1 MALLNGKSTLP
12 NGDNSSI
19 ESPNG
24 YTEHEM
30 PIPSDWQRYLIDID
44 HAAVSLFKSPRPDD
58 PVATVKST
66 HRFVLTEETLLVSI
80 PSTIYAAFAIV
91 MSEYSNSQDVL
102 FGVRAESRV
111 VPFRVLVDKND
122 QISSFLDQVASKW
135 KMAQNF
141 PPDMPV
147 PAVPNVLAFVDDK
160 MSASGNG
167 LVMEENEAISMVIS
181 LDSKEITIQV
191 LFNPA
196 CADLVAVQRFLK
208 QLETVFHQLCKPSAG
223 QLIKEVKSITADD
236 IRDMTTWNSASMTP
250 YTPECIHDVVK
261 QHVLASPNSCA
272 VHGWDGDLSY
282 VQLDEESSR
291 LANYLYRKGVRPHDL
306 VPLAFYKSIWFTIC
320 ALALSKLGAAIVPLD
335 PQWPKD
341 RQMYIINDIESSRII
356 TNIPNSASAYAG
368 LEIIDI
374 SQLSL
379 ANEPAT
385 ARYPVT
391 PEHAIYAYY
400 TSGTTGQPKGCVIE
414 HGAFVSSSSKR
425 IKFMGRNKDS
435 RLLQVTTYTFD
446 VAMDDIFFTLMA
458 GGCLCVPT
466 REECLNDIVGAVE
479 KYNCNTLHVAP
490 SLARDLQPSQLP
502 SLRTLILG
510 GEAMSANILRT
521 WAGRVGLYNSY
532 GPTECCIAC
541 CVNLIQSA
549 DENPRNIGRPID
561 CSYWL
566 VRPGDIDTLAA
577 IGTVG
582 EILIHGPNLGRGYLN
597 KPELTAKAF
606 PQNISWASEV
616 GLPAEARFYRT
627 GDLARFNADGS
638 VCLLGRIDDQ
648 VKIHGQRIELGE
660 IDYRLSQCLPAGI
673 EAISGVVNFRDR
685 EVATLVAFIQTV
697 NSDSNSAKSSGSLA
711 LADTDNWNQF
721 HRLRSHV
728 MEQLS
733 HNLPSYMVPSVFL
746 PVQNFLYFNQGKLNR
761 RGMFQQASR
770 FRLDDILT
778 INTSAGHKADDTSSW
793 SAEALVLRQLWA
805 IALGL
810 EEKNI
815 HLDSR
820 FADLGGDS
828 LAAIRL
834 GILCRPYD
842 IELSVDDI
850 LQQSTILLQA
860 EMSEKKKKQNIEK
873 HEVAQEAILPAGQR
887 FGLLGQDVDVGML
900 CEQTSA
906 QCHIDSGAI
915 DDIYPASPLQESLMA
930 LSMDDSP
937 YISQFVFRLPDNLDM
952 YRFRKAWK
960 STFSDIP
967 ILRTRIIY
975 LQDFGTLQVVVDED
989 IEWTEHKNIT
999 LSQFLKDDQERLMQV
1014 GDRLV
1019 RFTIVQESPGTSF
1032 LVWTC
1037 HHACHDGR
1045 TVDQTLRVVGAK
1057 YLDRPVSSPV
1067 PYRYYIQFQQ
1077 DVYRRD
1083 WQEYWTRNL
1092 AGASVSAFPAQDKAV
1107 HQPVTDASHQ
1117 YSFSMPRISTERS
1130 DTSVF
1135 SPSSILRA
1143 AWALI
1148 VSRYE
1153 ESEDVTFG
1161 TIVGA
1166 NASTIADADA
1176 IVGPTNNTI
1185 PVRVLASEGWT
1196 VEAFV
1201 SHVKQQFE
1209 YSPFQH
1215 VGLANLKDLSPEM
1228 QDIVNIRN
1236 IFVVQ
1241 SHFVGQTG
1249 SEMNLERVA
1258 VSAHEGFKYPLVV
1271 ECFQENA
1278 SQVLVNFIYD
1288 SHILDQSQISRLALQ
1303 LENTINLLV
1312 HNPHKTLNQIEILS
1326 PSDVAQILEWQA
1338 DMPSPSSLC
1347 LHQQF
1352 FTQVKRSPDAIA
1364 LCTWEGQFTYLEVQ
1378 NLVESMAIYLQDA
1391 GVRRGDRI
1399 LCQIEKSACAVIS
1412 FLAILKLG
1420 GTCVLLGTTWPRIRS
1435 EVIAEDTKAQYLLVS
1450 PTLSNALI
1458 SLVPNILEVSTSF
1471 IQRLPRPTQYVDSV
1485 YQPSDLAFILFT
1497 SGSTGTPKG
1506 VQLAH
1511 SGLVTNFA
1519 SMAQHMQYTSETR
1532 LFQFSDFTFD
1542 LSIYDIFGMLMVGGC
1557 ICMPSEQERHED
1569 LMGSMNR
1576 MKVNTVTATPSIAK
1590 MIKPS
1595 SVPTLRCIKLGGE
1608 ALDST
1613 TLATLAGSL
1622 DTENGYGVTECSVW
1636 STCTDRLSPDADP
1649 RNVGRG
1655 INCYTWI
1662 VDAKNPNR
1670 LRPIG
1675 AVGELILQGPG
1686 VALGYVNEPEESKRV
1701 FLDALPWSTDKG
1713 RSYRTG
1719 DLVKYA
1725 PDGSLIYV
1733 QRKDAQLKIRG
1744 QRFESSEVESHLQ
1757 QCGLPEG
1764 NFCVD
1769 LVKTQTGPVVVVF
1782 LCMNKEVEMKDAS
1795 KLGVVP
1801 LDQQDSSIVDQ
1812 MAQAMRV
1819 LIPRLPG
1826 YMIPQAVIPV
1836 TQMPVSNSGKLDRR
1850 ALRSLADGM
1859 SPGQLRQ
1866 LLRPSEDSI
1875 YHKRKELET
1884 EAERTMAVLWSQV
1897 LAIDDSH
1904 VFHADDDF
1912 FQLGG
1917 HSIAL
1922 MRLISA
1928 GKGRGMSISYRDA
1941 FLHPSLGAMARQ
1953 ATVCDAEEHALPR
1966 LIQPFAMVPSDVDGL
1981 IQESSRA
1988 CQVDPQDIVDLYPCT
2003 PFQESTMTLSLSKPG
2018 LYTAQFV
2025 WSLPDTIDLARLR
2038 SAWETLVRSDAIL
2051 RTRLIYSSK
2060 YWQVVTRTGI
2070 DFALADMSID
2080 SYLEEDKARPIRLGQ
2095 PLNRLAIIQDQTS
2108 ATQYL
2113 AWTAHH
2119 STYDGHS
2126 WSSIQ
2131 DRLSDLYTQGGSK
2144 LPLVPYNVFVDH
2156 IVNNPLPE
2164 TGLIFWKDM
2173 MSGARMPSF
2182 PKLPL
2187 NNDLQSTNSVV
2198 AQSVSLPRQTS
2209 SDVTVASAI
2218 QGAWAILLGQYEN
2231 SDDVLFAATLSGR
2244 NVPVDGIEN
2253 IAGPT
2258 SCTVPMRVRTD
2269 PGQSTRSWLRSVQQS
2284 YVDAATYG
2292 QIGMNEISLVNKDAE
2307 VARHIRSLLI
2317 VQAITSKIVSGLERI
2332 GCTKIETKAKGF
2344 LSYALVVECKPS
2356 MENNEMEVMV
2366 SYDANLLD
2374 GPSVY
2379 RLVWQLEFTLQQ
2391 LLSDNCKTIRD
2402 LCLISPSDMETIST
2416 WNKELPKTVE
2426 TTVHALFDRRLSQKH
2441 SATAISSWD
2450 GEMTYLELDN
2460 YSSSLAA
2467 HLMASGVKPGQYIP
2481 LCFEKTMWMVVS
2493 MLAVLKAGGACVS
2506 LDPNHPSRHH
2516 QVILSRVSADIVI
2529 TSPANKHRFPG
2540 NRVLSVSA
2548 ALMTKIAHEPYAA
2561 PLVSAHQPA
2570 FVVFTSGTTGE
2581 PKGIILE
2588 HRALCTSIEAH
2599 GQFMEFGPESR
2610 VLQFAS
2616 YTFDV
2621 SIAEML
2627 TTLAFGGC
2635 ICIPS
2640 DHARLNNL
2648 SGAIK
2653 TLRVNQA
2660 YLTASVAALLDPDT
2674 LNGSLKVLSV
2684 GGEQVGQEVLTR
2696 WGDRTKLLNMYGPAE
2711 TTIWC
2716 GGKHSV
2722 KPDGDA
2728 ANIGYGVGA
2737 RMWLT
2742 DVNDVQKLAP
2752 IGAVGEIVIEGPLLA
2767 RGYINGN
2774 NDVFVESPDWAK
2786 AFNVFDG
2793 FDQVTG
2799 RVYRSGDLG
2808 RYQSDG
2814 SIAIC
2819 GRRDTQL
2826 KIRGQRVE
2834 VSQIEDQL
2842 QRLAPDFKCVV
2853 GVLRT
2858 DTPTLV
2864 AFIGLE
2870 GPTKDQ
2876 GLTDSMDLVVRTR
2889 DLSEEVR
2896 DLMGSLESRL
2906 ANILPPYSV
2915 PAHYL
2920 VLRNIPLM
2928 TSGKTDRKKLQVIAS
2943 EHLEHSVDA
2952 SKPQMLQQVK
2962 KIPTTQM
2969 EWNLFGLWAQVLG
2982 INNLASLGTDDNFF
2996 RCGGDS
3002 LKAMQLA
3009 SLASQRGITL
3019 QVSDLFK
3026 NPVLADL
3033 AQAIVLDT
3041 PKEIETSPVQDIPD
3055 PYSLLPNDT
3064 KEQVQAQAALD
3075 CGVSPNLIDD
3085 IYPCT
3090 PLQDGLFALSQKQP
3104 GAYVA
3109 QFKFS
3114 VANRINIRRL
3124 RQAWETVCDQA
3135 PILRSRLVST
3145 PSGIVQVVLTEDFWW
3160 YERHDIDTSAELE
3173 QDKAAIGG
3181 LGQPLQR
3188 FRLVQ
3193 DVARGQKTL
3202 VWTIHHAAF
3211 DGWSIERILESVR
3224 LVYQDQP
3231 IPNPYVPFNAFI
3243 RYSSGIVE
3251 NHESKEFWQSYLSNI
3266 TPPTFPALPSPS
3278 YQALADTVIESKMSN
3293 LKLPDSFTLTSIL
3306 RAAWAIVVSTYQ
3318 GSDDVVFLTTVFGRN
3333 APLAGIDKI
3342 IGPTITTIPIRVK
3355 LNDPS
3360 TTVDMLLQAVQES
3373 ATETMAFEQLGLQSI
3388 RNLNADCKA
3397 ACMAQN
3403 LLVIQTSRGEDA
3415 TVPFGGFEKLP
3426 DETKGFSTIPFT
3438 LECTATSEGGLSIEA
3453 SFDSKIV
3460 DPAQANRI
3468 IKTFEHV
3475 TQQMCHTHLKL
3486 NQVDLI
3492 SDSDHDLIRNWNS
3505 TMPCAKEEC
3514 IHHRLDRLAVSN
3526 PDAEAVCAWDG
3537 IFTFKELNSL
3547 SNRYAVYLQSQGIK
3561 PGNIVPFCFDKSK
3574 WVVVAMLAIMKVGA
3588 ASVTVDPKHPPGRR
3602 DGILS
3607 AVSASAVVTTSGYTH
3622 LFDHNASH
3630 GLKTLVLDGKTM
3642 DSIADSL
3649 QPADIESTPNDAA
3662 FVVYTSGSTGTPKAV
3677 VIEHRGI
3684 CTGAFHLAK
3693 LIHLGPQT
3701 RCLQFAAFTFDQSFG
3716 DIFHTLLLGG
3726 CVCIPS
3732 ESDRLNDLIGSILR
3746 LRANTAIL
3754 TPTVACSIDP
3764 SELGSHKMDVL
3775 TVGGEPVTAEAIR
3788 TWAPHVRLFNTYGP
3802 AECSVT
3808 TIGRPINMQNVTQ
3821 PANIGRGLGALVWLT
3836 YPDDPERLTPIGTVG
3851 EILMEGPQLA
3861 RGYLNDS
3868 RNTNAAYI
3876 TDPAWSHRFPVPG
3889 MSTPRRFYRTGDLGQ
3904 YQADGTIVCL
3914 GRRDS
3919 QVKLR
3924 GQRMELGEVE
3934 HHISTYS
3941 QSALEIIADVFTPP
3955 NGTATLAA
3963 CISLKGYET
3972 KGDECQVEVDE
3983 QVLTIFSAMLSGL
3996 DSYLSRM
4003 LPAYMIPTLYVPVT
4017 HIPLTPSGKKDRKS
4031 IRLMLA
4037 RITVD
4042 QVQKMRTI
4050 LGESEPS
4057 RPLTEREKD
4066 LQQLWV
4072 KVLKLDGETVINTNT
4087 NFFHSGGD
4095 SVRAMALVA
4104 AARRKGT
4111 HLTVAEIFSHPKL
4124 CDMAAM
4130 TTSLSQK
4137 GQPVQLAPYSLLR
4150 STPSADTMSEACGA
4164 CGVDHSQIQDM
4175 YPTTPLQ
4182 QALVA
4187 LSIKDSGA
4195 YVSNFVFLLPSHLDV
4210 ELFQRA
4216 WECVYVVVSEK
4227 VRWNYGDN
4235 LEEFVGRQSQK
4246 GFKLGQRMAESAIV
4260 RQKDGKTFFILTLHH
4275 AIYDGWSL
4283 RRLLEAAEQI
4293 YHGQAIPRFVI
4304 FNHFVA
4310 HVSRSEDNR
4319 TPAFWRS
4326 YLEGLPKTSFI
4337 QQPTTAYKPTA
4348 DHIISQDVSLRD
4360 NFTARSGVTITS
4372 LMRAAWAMVLATY
4385 NSDQTP
4391 DVVFGTVVGGRSLDL
4406 ADIEYIDGPTIATV
4420 PFRVTFDP
4428 TAPVDML
4435 LQSVQNM
4442 STQILQ
4448 HEQFGVQN
4456 IIKVSDDGRLA
4467 CDFETLLVVQD
4478 SAEIKASSGFLDMDN
4493 IYQRP
4498 DRPPG
4503 IPLVVECSPSAGN
4516 LHLEIH
4522 FDAKLLEET
4531 QAKRLIR
4538 QLAHVIKQL
4547 ANSVPSLSL
4556 SCIDMMNPDDAEEIK
4571 AWNKKPPPTFD
4582 GCLHEMVL
4590 QHSKGCPDRIAIQS
4604 WDTSL
4609 TYSELDHLSSILAQY
4624 LNSLGVRP
4632 EDKVPFCM
4640 DKSAFAIVAMLAIL
4654 RSGGCFVPLDMS
4666 SPTKRLKNII
4676 KRVNAKFIL
4685 VSPKTR
4691 PLFEDVEGQLV
4702 EVTKSMIDGL
4712 PELSKFLYNPSATHP
4727 AYVLFTSGST
4737 GTPKGVVVEHGAIA
4751 TSVSSFSS
4759 YLGFN
4764 PDVRVLQFAPYVF
4777 DVSIGE
4783 IFACL
4788 VSGGCLCIASES
4800 SLMDDLPLCIQQ
4812 LDVNFAVLTPTFART
4827 LTPSEVPSLKTLV
4840 LGGEPLRKRDVE
4852 TWATTVRL
4860 FNGYGPTEAS
4870 VLAMAHRVPDSQSP
4884 CNLIGL
4890 SVGCRSW
4897 IVSPSDPNILPPIG
4911 AVGELVLEGN
4921 TLARGYLDTESAQ
4934 GAFIEDPKFLDRL
4947 VPEATGSRVYKTGD
4961 LVRYNAE
4968 GIVEFVSRKD
4978 TQVKFHGRRIELEDI
4993 EHNAMEAI
5001 PEAKHLVVELVRL
5014 GNSQQEALALFF
5026 HTDNQRTAN
5035 EKEPIL
5041 PIGQDLVARL
5051 RGVKSNLAVT
5061 LPSYMVPSLYIP
5073 LSTWPSTSNGKVN
5086 RHLLRN
5092 MVLHFTSEAAAAYS
5106 LHTGDSSALS
5116 SDEESQLAQ
5125 LWATTLNIDARTI
5138 GSSDSFFQHG
5148 GDSIAAVRL
5157 VTLAREQ
5164 GIGLS
5169 VDTLLSKPILRDMAL
5184 CMTSAQPVRE
5194 TIVRPFNQIHSH
5206 QEEVLL
5212 AASQFGVEPAM
5223 IEDIYPCS
5231 ALQNSLM
5238 AVSLKN
5244 SSAYLSQFVV
5254 AIPEGLDIDV
5264 LQAAWNT
5271 VYSDSPILRTRFY
5284 QPSLNNMQHPI
5295 LQAVVDQKPIW
5306 GTEENLDEFLGRDKQ
5321 TPTGLGSPLT
5331 RFTIVVDKTNQERL
5345 FVLTAHHAIYDG
5357 WSIAS
5362 TFEKVDMI
5370 LKGIALPKS
5379 VGYNIFIHHLQSLN
5393 TQENKAFWS
5402 SILEGATQTL
5412 FPQLPSH
5419 SYEPATDNSLK
5430 HQFAYPADLA
5440 PHSTVTMATIVRGA
5454 WGLLVSKYCDSPDVV
5469 FGTTVNGRM
5478 APIPGIE
5485 MVQGPTMATIPFRTR
5500 ISTNQSVLSYLEQL
5514 HVQQIE
5520 SIPHEQYGLQNIK
5533 HLSEP
5538 IARVCEFQNLLVIQ
5552 SSRDSSLS
5560 DSGFAF
5566 GTVKNMDQGSF
5577 SMQGFHNMALVVECS
5592 IDSEVIHV
5600 TLNFDSNVI
5609 PKTQVQRIAHHF
5621 EHLILQLQAGST
5633 EPDLKIDQIDH
5644 VSPSD
5649 QAEILEWNS
5658 SIPGSVLCCVHELF
5672 ESRAR
5677 LQPSAPA
5684 ICARDGQLTYFELQ
5698 AKATTLAAY
5707 LSLQGLGRG
5716 VLVPLLFEKSCWA
5729 VVAMM
5734 AVLKA
5739 GAANVALNPEHP
5751 QARLEDSINA
5761 TQGEVILCSR
5771 KNFELASSFDMQVIV
5786 VDEDLFHHI
5795 DLPSLASSD
5804 PWSPTY
5810 PAGPDD
5816 PCFVL
5821 FTSGTTGKPKG
5832 IVINHAAMCS
5842 SINGHSSTLR
5852 YSTGPGSRNFQFTAY
5867 TSDVSIGEIFTS
5879 LAVGSCVCVPSDYD
5893 RMNNLAGSMRDLN
5906 VTWAFLT
5913 PSVAAL
5919 LKPEEVPCLRTLLF
5933 GGETA
5938 TPENISTWADSLYLI
5953 NSAGPAECCIW
5964 THCNPGI
5971 STADIGSNWGYNL
5984 GCATWITDPNNPSV
5998 LMPIGVT
6005 GEMLIE
6011 GPNLAQ
6017 GYLNDPERTQ
6027 KSFVEIYLAGKKR
6040 RLYRTGDLARFMADG
6055 KTQFLG
6061 RRDTQVKLRGQRV
6074 EIGEIENQIR
6084 RHIPDST
6091 LVAVEMVRIA
6101 EGKSAPLL
6109 AAFHAPKDPRATDDT
6124 GDTPQAEVLS
6134 AAMVQELG
6142 VILDELAAKLAET
6155 LPQHMIPTAFIPLT
6169 SMPLT
6174 ASAKTDRNVLSAL
6187 ASTISVEQL
6196 SYYALTS
6203 AEKQFPS
6210 SLAEQQ
6216 MAKLWQEVLNTKIDI
6231 GIHDSFFRIGGDSIS
6246 AMHLVSRSRA
6256 VGISLTVEQ
6265 IFKNPTLQ
6273 HMAAIATTFTE
6284 SMGSTTVEPFSLI
6297 SPTVTFDIVCSEAQE
6312 QCQVTAQQIQDIYPC
6327 SALQEGLLALSLK
6340 TAGSYLAQMVFEI
6353 PDELDL
6359 ERFKDAWAH
6368 MVAKAAP
6375 ILRTQFFESPSQGH
6389 QLMQAVIDA
6398 PLEWTYSD
6406 KLDEYLMT
6414 DSTKIVQLGQPTSRY
6429 AIISN
6434 TQRYFVFTA
6443 HHAVYDGASLGP
6455 MFEAVEKIYSENY
6468 VSSSSPYSLFVQYLL
6483 GMDSDSSK
6491 AYWEMSLQGASAP
6504 TFPRLPSIGYRPMTN
6519 DALKRTIAL
6528 PARHDTEFTMSS
6540 IARAAWSLVVA
6551 SYSDT
6556 DDIVFASTV
6565 GGRTL
6570 PIAGIENIIGPT
6582 LATVPVRVTIDR
6594 TASVSDFLTMIQE
6607 QSTSMMPH
6615 EQYGL
6620 QNIKR
6625 ISPSVS
6631 AASDLHNLLVINT
6644 SSVEGLGSGGLGLK
6658 QVDLGRADGFHNF
6671 ALSIEC
6677 TAEADALSLAVS
6689 FDDHVIDPRQI
6700 RRVVNQFEHMLQ
6712 QLSTCAIHTRL
6723 ADMDLTGPA
6732 DIAEIHLWNSHV
6744 PPPQQNYVHTLVE
6757 QRVKSQPD
6765 SPAVC
6770 SWEGELTYREL
6781 DELSSSLANHL
6792 ITAFAVAP
6800 GTLIPILFEKSI
6812 WTVVTMLAVLK
6823 AGGANVPMD
6832 PQQPLARLQE
6842 LAADIGA
6849 SLAISSSKYQDKAQ
6863 NVTARSM
6870 FVDREVL
6877 TTIEKTPICP
6887 ASTVSYEDPAFI
6899 LFTSGSTGKPKAIL
6913 IDHTAFTSSIK
6924 GHGEILRYRK
6934 GSRNLQFTAYISDV
6948 SIGEIFTSLSA
6959 GACVCVPSDFERMND
6974 LAGSINRM
6982 RVDWAFLTPSV
6993 ASLLDATK
7001 VPSLKTLV
7009 FGGETATPENIA
7021 AWAPRLFLINSFGPA
7036 ECSIWTHCDPG
7047 VGITHNGSH
7056 IGYAIGC
7063 ATWIVDPNDYNK
7075 LAPIGSIGELIVE
7088 GPNVARGYLDEAKTK
7103 EAFLKTAAWM
7113 PSGRKNRLY
7122 KMGDLVRYL
7131 PDGKIQFLGR
7141 KDSQIKLHGQRIEL
7155 GEIEHQLRV
7164 ALAKHDA
7171 DRNVQVAVEM
7181 VSLSTDTS
7189 TSSLLTAFV
7198 DYEGISSDDGPAQLS
7213 SGEKAQQWARQMF
7226 RVAHEHLALTL
7237 PRHMIPSV
7245 LLPLTR
7251 MPLNGSAKTDR
7262 KVLKQIVSGMD
7273 TMQRALYS
7281 LARVET
7287 NIIKAATPNEKTLH
7301 HIWSEILSIS
7311 PESFG
7316 VEANFMSLGGDSIA
7330 AMKLIPI
7337 AQAAGLSISVED
7349 LFTHPVLHDLAR
7361 VSRQSITEHSQ
7372 DIPPFYLME
7381 QAQNQDELLA
7391 EASTHCNLPPD
7402 AIHDIYPC
7410 TQVQERFIS
7419 TTQIQPGAYTLQDV
7433 FKISSDMDL
7442 AQFKKAWTRTVASH
7456 VALRTRIFLSNDRHQ
7471 HLQVVQKASETLDWI
7486 HSENLEEYLK
7496 ADKAKSME
7504 YGGSLVRSA
7513 IVSEGVERHFVVT
7526 YHHSIYDA
7534 VSLGIIMNDL
7544 EAFYLDDLYEVNEPK
7559 YNAFVHH
7566 LTQVKSQELS
7576 SQFWRDHLAGDRST
7590 ITPLYQPVDG
7600 ARVDSLLRHTITFP
7614 MHYQQS
7620 QLSLTVA
7627 AFTYAALSLVTARLT
7642 GSSSAVLE
7650 LTLLGRSVPVK
7661 GIERMVGTT
7670 VTSAPLRI
7678 DTTAG
7683 NDKPW
7688 TVTVED
7694 YLDYAKKRASSIV
7707 LHEHTSMPDPETK
7720 HITSAALPIVVHPS
7734 NPHKEAL
7741 GTGIGLQRH
7750 EIQSMGQSSSAFYMD
7765 IAALD
7770 GEGLEIN
7777 LPFDMPLDEVTR
7789 NVDHETDLRMCD
7801 IIEQEFR
7808 GYIIL
7813 ALVNRLNFVP
7823 SCWTMGRWLNEAPRS
7838 TY

>member
-1 MALLNGKSTLP
+1 MTLLNGKSPLA
-12 NGDNSSI
+12 NGDNRSI
-19 ESPNG
+19 EPPNGKTKPNG
-24 YTEHEM
+24 YTKHEM
-30 PIPSDWQRYLIDID
+30 PIPSAWQRYLVDID
-44 HAAVSLFKSPRPDD
+44 HAAVSLFDLPKPND
-58 PVATVKST
+58 PVVTAKST
-66 HRFVLTEETLLVSI
+66 HRFGLGEETLLVSN
-80 PSTIYAAFAIV
+80 PSTICAAFAIV

-102 FGVRAESRV
+102 FGVRAGGRV
-111 VPFRVLVDKND
+111 VPLRVLVNEND
-122 QISSFLDQVASKW
+122 QVSSFLDQVESKR
-135 KMAQNF
+135 KMSQDF
-141 PPDMPV
+141 PPDITV
-147 PAVPNVLAFVDDK
+147 PAIHNVLAFVENK
-160 MSASGNG
+160 LPTSGNG
-167 LVMEENEAISMVIS
+167 LVLEEPKAISMEIS
-181 LDSKEITIQV
+181 LNSKEIAIHV
-191 LFNPA
+191 LFNRA
-196 CADLVAVQRFLK
+196 CVDPVTLQRFLK
-208 QLETVFHQLCKPSAG
+208 QLETVFHQLCKASAG
-223 QLIKEVKSITADD
+223 QSVEEVKSITADD
-236 IRDMTTWNSASMTP
+236 IRDMASWNSACLTP

-261 QHVLASPNSCA
+261 QHVLISPNSCA

-282 VQLDEESSR
+282 AQLDEESSR
-291 LANYLYRKGVRPHDL
+291 LANYLYRLGVRPHDM
-306 VPLAFYKSIWFTIC
+306 VPLAFHKSIWFTIC
-320 ALALSKLGAAIVPLD
+320 ALALSRLGAAIVPLD

-341 RQMYIINDIESSRII
+341 RQMYIINDIESRRII
-356 TNIPNSASAYAG
+356 TNIQSPESAYAG

-379 ANEPAT
+379 VNESDTAN
-385 ARYPVT
+385 YPVT

-414 HGAFVSSSSKR
+414 HGAFVSSSLER
-425 IKFMGRNKDS
+425 AKFMGRNRDS
-435 RLLQVTTYTFD
+435 RVLQVTTYTFD
-446 VAMDDIFFTLMA
+446 ATMEDIFITLMT
-458 GGCLCVPT
+458 GGCICVPS
-466 REECLNDIVGAVE
+466 REECLNDIAGAVE
-479 KYNCNTLHVAP
+479 KYNSNTLHVAP
-490 SLARDLQPSQLP
+490 SLARNLQPSQVP
-502 SLRTLILG
+502 SLRALFLG
-510 GEAMSANILRT
+510 GEAMSASTLRT
-521 WAGRVGLYNSY
+521 WAGSVALYNSY
-532 GPTECCIAC
+532 GPTECCVVSC
-541 CVNLIQSA
+541 MNLIQSP
-549 DENPRNIGRPID
+549 DENPRKIGRPKD

-566 VRPGDIDTLAA
+566 VRPGDIETLAA

-597 KPELTAKAF
+597 KPDLTAKAF
-606 PQNISWASEV
+606 LQNISWASEV
-616 GLPAEARFYRT
+616 GLPADARFYRT

-638 VCLLGRIDDQ
+638 ICVLGRVDDQ

-685 EVATLVAFIQTV
+685 DFATLVAFIQTI
-697 NSDSNSAKSSGSLA
+697 NSDSNPADSSGSLA
-711 LADTDNWNQF
+711 LADNWNQF
-721 HRLRSHV
+721 HQLRSDV

-733 HNLPSYMVPSVFL
+733 HNLPTYMVPSVFL
-746 PVQNFLYFNQGKLNR
+746 PVQNFLYFNSAKLNR
-761 RGMFQQASR
+761 RGMCQQASQ
-770 FRLDDILT
+770 FRLDDILST
-778 INTSAGHKADDTSSW
+778 ITISGQETQYVSSL
-793 SAEALVLRQLWA
+793 SAEATVLRQLWA
-805 IALGL
+805 LALGL
-810 EEKNI
+810 DEKNI
-815 HLDSR
+815 HPDSS

-834 GILCRPYD
+834 GTLCRSHD
-842 IELSVDDI
+842 ILLSVDDI

-860 EMSEKKKKQNIEK
+860 ETSEMKKNKERK
-873 HEVAQEAILPAGQR
+873 VAPAASLPVNKR
-887 FGLLGQDVDVGML
+887 FGLLSQDVDVGVL
-900 CEQTSA
+900 CEQASA
-906 QCHIDSGAI
+906 QCQIDSGAI
-915 DDIYPASPLQESLMA
+915 DDMYPASPLQESLMA

-937 YISQFVFRLPDNLDM
+937 YVSQFVFRIPAKLDM

-960 STFSDIP
+960 SVFSDIP
-967 ILRTRIIY
+967 ILRTRIIC

-989 IEWTEHKNIT
+989 IDWTEHKNIT
-999 LSQFLKDDQERLMQV
+999 LLQFLKDDQERLMQV

-1019 RFTIVQESPGTSF
+1019 RFAVVQETPETSF

-1045 TVDQTLRVVGAK
+1045 TVDQTLKIVVAK
-1057 YLDRPVSSPV
+1057 YLDRPVSSPA
-1067 PYRYYIQFQQ
+1067 PYHRYIQFQQ
-1077 DVYRRD
+1077 DLYRRD
-1083 WQEYWTRNL
+1083 WQEYWTRSL
-1092 AGASVSAFPAQDKAV
+1092 AGASVSAFPAQDNAV
-1107 HQPVTDASHQ
+1107 HRPVTDASYQ
-1117 YSFSMPRISTERS
+1117 YSFAMPRSST
-1130 DTSVF
+1130 DKFNTSVF
-1135 SPSSILRA
+1135 SSSSILRA

-1153 ESEDVTFG
+1153 ESDDVTFG

-1166 NASTIADADA
+1166 NASAVADADA

-1185 PVRVLASEGWT
+1185 PIRVLASEGWT

-1215 VGLANLKDLSPEM
+1215 IGLANLKDISPEM
-1228 QDIVNIRN
+1228 QDIVKIRN
-1236 IFVVQ
+1236 LFIVQ

-1249 SEMNLERVA
+1249 SEINLETVP

-1278 SQVLVNFIYD
+1278 NQLFVNFIYD

-1303 LENTINLLV
+1303 LENTIHLLSN
-1312 HNPHKTLNQIEILS
+1312 NPHKTLNEIEILS
-1326 PSDVAQILEWQA
+1326 PSDISQILEWQV
-1338 DMPSPSSLC
+1338 DVPPPSSFC

-1352 FTQVKRSPDAIA
+1352 FSQVKKSPDSIA
-1364 LCTWEGQFTYLEVQ
+1364 LCTWEGQFTYLELQ
-1378 NLVESMAIYLQDA
+1378 NLVDSLAMYLQDA
-1391 GVRRGDRI
+1391 GLRHGDRV
-1399 LCQIEKSACAVIS
+1399 LYQIEKSACAVIS
-1412 FLAILKLG
+1412 ILATLKLG
-1420 GTCVLLGTTWPRIRS
+1420 ATCVPLGATWPRIRS
-1435 EVIAEDTKAQYLLVS
+1435 EVLAADTMANFLLVS
-1450 PTLSNALI
+1450 PTLSNALVG
-1458 SLVPNILEVSTSF
+1458 LVPSILEVSTSF
-1471 IQRLPRPTQYVDSV
+1471 IQGLPRPTYHVDSV

-1506 VQLAH
+1506 VQLTH
-1511 SGLVTNFA
+1511 SGLVTNLTLIG
-1519 SMAQHMQYTSETR
+1519 QHMGYTSDTR
-1532 LFQFSDFTFD
+1532 LFQFSDFSFD
-1542 LSIYDIFGMLMVGGC
+1542 LSIYDIFGMLMIGGC

-1576 MKVNTVTATPSIAK
+1576 MKVDTVASMPSVAK

-1595 SVPTLRCIKLGGE
+1595 SVPTLRRIRIGGE

-1613 TLATLAGSL
+1613 TLATFAGSI
-1622 DTENGYGVTECSVW
+1622 DTQNGYGVTECSVW
-1636 STCTDRLSPDADP
+1636 STSTNRLSPDSDP
-1649 RNVGRG
+1649 MNVGRAV
-1655 INCYTWI
+1655 NCYTWI
-1662 VDAKNPNR
+1662 VDTENPNR

-1675 AVGELILQGPG
+1675 AVGELIMQGPG
-1686 VALGYVNEPEESKRV
+1686 VALGYLNKPEESKRV
-1701 FLDALPWSTDKG
+1701 FLDALPWSADKG
-1713 RSYRTG
+1713 RAYRTG

-1744 QRFESSEVESHLQ
+1744 QRFEPSEVESHLQ
-1757 QCGLPEG
+1757 QCGLPERK
-1764 NFCVD
+1764 FCVD
-1769 LVKTQTGPVVVVF
+1769 LVQTQTDPVVVVF
-1782 LCMNKEVEMKDAS
+1782 LCTNKRVEMKDAS
-1795 KLGVVP
+1795 DLGIVP
-1801 LDQQDSSIVDQ
+1801 LDHQDSSIVDQ
-1812 MAQAMRV
+1812 MAQAMRM
-1819 LIPRLPG
+1819 LIPRLPS

-1850 ALRSLADGM
+1850 ALRSLVTGM
-1859 SPGQLRQ
+1859 TPGRLRQ
-1866 LLRPSEDSI
+1866 LSRPSEDSVCQ
-1875 YHKRKELET
+1875 KRTALET
-1884 EAERTMAVLWSQV
+1884 GAERTMALLWSQV
-1897 LAIDDSH
+1897 LPIDESH
-1904 VFHADDDF
+1904 VFHIDDDF

-1917 HSIAL
+1917 HSITL

-1928 GKGRGMSISYRDA
+1928 GRSRGMSISYRDA
-1941 FLHPSLGAMARQ
+1941 FLHSSLGAMSRQ
-1953 ATVCDAEEHALPR
+1953 VTVSNEEAHVLPR
-1966 LIQPFAMVPSDVDGL
+1966 SIQPFAMAPSDVDRL
-1981 IQESSRA
+1981 IQEASRA
-1988 CQVDPQDIVDLYPCT
+1988 CRIEPQDIVDLYPCT
-2003 PFQESTMTLSLSKPG
+2003 PFQESMMTLSLSKLG

-2025 WSLPDTIDLARLR
+2025 WSLPDTIDLTRLK
-2038 SAWETLVRSDAIL
+2038 SAWETMVECNAIL
-2051 RTRLIYSSK
+2051 RTRIIYSST
-2060 YWQVVTRTGI
+2060 YWQVVTSTGI
-2070 DFALADMSID
+2070 DFTVTDASID
-2080 SYLEEDKARPIRLGQ
+2080 SYLNNDKARPIRLGE
-2095 PLNRLAIIQDQTS
+2095 PLNRLAIIRDQS
-2108 ATQYL
+2108 SMTQYL
-2113 AWTAHH
+2113 VWTGHH

-2126 WSSIQ
+2126 LSCIQ
-2131 DRLSDLYTQGGSK
+2131 DWLSDLYTQGGGK
-2144 LPLVPYNVFVDH
+2144 PPLVPFNVFVDH
-2156 IVNNPLPE
+2156 IVSNPLPE
-2164 TGLIFWKDM
+2164 TGVSFWKDM

-2187 NNDLQSTNSVV
+2187 NNNLQSTNSVV
-2198 AQSVSLPRQTS
+2198 TQSVSLPGQTR

-2218 QGAWAILLGQYEN
+2218 QAAWAVLLGQYEN

-2244 NVPVDGIEN
+2244 NAAVDGIEN

-2258 SCTVPMRVRTD
+2258 SCTVPLRVRID
-2269 PGQSTRSWLRSVQQS
+2269 QGQDISSWLRSVQQS

-2292 QIGMNEISLVNKDAE
+2292 QIGMNSISLVNKDAE

-2317 VQAITSKIVSGLERI
+2317 VQAPAPKAVSGLERI
-2332 GCTKIETKAKGF
+2332 GCRKIETDAKGF
-2344 LSYALVVECKPS
+2344 LSYALVVECTPS
-2356 MENNEMEVMV
+2356 MESDGMEVMV
-2366 SYDANLLD
+2366 SYDANVLD
-2374 GPSVY
+2374 EPSVH
-2379 RLVWQLEFTLQQ
+2379 RLVWQLQFTLQQ
-2391 LLSDNCKTIRD
+2391 LLSDNCKTIGEM
-2402 LCLISPSDMETIST
+2402 CLASPSDMETIST
-2416 WNKELPKTVE
+2416 WNRELTKTVD
-2426 TTVHALFDRRLSQKH
+2426 TTVHALFGQRLSQKH
-2441 SATAISSWD
+2441 NATAITSWD
-2450 GEMTYLELDN
+2450 GEMTYAELDN
-2460 YSSSLAA
+2460 YSSLLAA
-2467 HLMASGVKPGQYIP
+2467 HLMALGVRPGNYIP

-2493 MLAVLKAGGACVS
+2493 MLAVLKAGGACVC

-2516 QVILSRVSADIVI
+2516 QVILSRVSAEIVI
-2529 TSPANKHRFPG
+2529 TSPANQSKFPDH
-2540 NRVLSVSA
+2540 RVLSVSA
-2548 ALMTKIAHEPYAA
+2548 SSMTKIARDPYIA
-2561 PLVSAHQPA
+2561 PLVDSDQPA

-2581 PKGIILE
+2581 PKGIVLE
-2588 HRALCTSIEAH
+2588 HRALCTSIQAH

-2621 SIAEML
+2621 SIAEIL
-2627 TTLAFGGC
+2627 TTLVFGGC

-2640 DHARLNNL
+2640 DQARLNNL

-2653 TLRVNQA
+2653 TLRANQA
-2660 YLTASVAALLDPDT
+2660 YLTASVAALLDPGTVD
-2674 LNGSLKVLSV
+2674 GSLKILSV
-2684 GGEQVGQEVLTR
+2684 GGEQVGQDVLTR

-2722 KPDGDA
+2722 KPGDDA

-2774 NDVFVESPDWAK
+2774 NTVFVESPNWAK
-2786 AFNVFDG
+2786 AFDVLDG

-2814 SIAIC
+2814 SIVIC

-2853 GVLRT
+2853 GVIGT
-2858 DTPTLV
+2858 GTPTLV

-2870 GPTKDQ
+2870 RPSQDQ
-2876 GLTDSMDLVVRTR
+2876 RLTDNMDLIVPSR
-2889 DLSEEVR
+2889 DLSAELR
-2896 DLMGSLESRL
+2896 DLISGLESQL

-2920 VLRNIPLM
+2920 VLRRIPLM
-2928 TSGKTDRKKLQVIAS
+2928 TSGKTDRKKLQLIAS
-2943 EHLEHSVDA
+2943 EHLEHSRNE
-2952 SKPQMLQQVK
+2952 SKPQSLHQVK
-2962 KIPTTQM
+2962 KIPTTEM

-2982 INNLASLGTDDNFF
+2982 VNNLASLGTDDNFF

-3019 QVSDLFK
+3019 QVSDVFK
-3026 NPVLADL
+3026 HPILADL
-3033 AQAIVLDT
+3033 AQALVLEV
-3041 PKEIETSPVQDIPD
+3041 PKVIETSPVQESPE
-3055 PYSLLPNDT
+3055 PYSLLSRDT
-3064 KEQVQAQAALD
+3064 EEQTKAQAALD
-3075 CGVSPNLIDD
+3075 CGVSPDIIED

-3114 VANRINIRRL
+3114 VANRINIRHL

-3160 YERHDIDTSAELE
+3160 YEQHHIDISAELE
-3173 QDKAAIGG
+3173 KDKAAIGG

-3193 DVARGQKTL
+3193 DVMTGQKNL
-3202 VWTIHHAAF
+3202 VWSLHHAAY
-3211 DGWSIERILESVR
+3211 DGWSIQRILERVR

-3231 IPNPYVPFNAFI
+3231 VPSPCVPFNTFI
-3243 RYSSGIVE
+3243 KYTSSIVE
-3251 NHESKEFWQSYLSNI
+3251 SHESTKFWQSYLSNI
-3266 TPPTFPALPSPS
+3266 TPPTFPALPSPT
-3278 YQALADTVIESKMSN
+3278 YQALADTVIDSKMPN
-3293 LKLPDSFTLTSIL
+3293 LELPDSFTLTTVL
-3306 RAAWAIVVSTYQ
+3306 RAAWAIVVGTYQ
-3318 GSDDVVFLTTVFGRN
+3318 RSDDVVFLTTVFGRN
-3333 APLAGIDKI
+3333 APLAGIDTI
-3342 IGPTITTIPIRVK
+3342 IGPTITTIPIR
-3355 LNDPS
+3355 
-3360 TTVDMLLQAVQES
+3360 EG
-3373 ATETMAFEQLGLQSI
+3373 ATETMAYEQLGLQSI
-3388 RNLNADCKA
+3388 RNISTDCKA

-3403 LLVIQTSRGEDA
+3403 LLVIQTSHGEDVNVA
-3415 TVPFGGFEKLP
+3415 FDGFEKLP
-3426 DETKGFSTIPFT
+3426 DEAKGFSTIPFT
-3438 LECTATSEGGLSIEA
+3438 LECTATPERGLSIEA
-3453 SFDSKIV
+3453 SFDSKVV

-3475 TQQMCHTHLKL
+3475 TQQMCCTHLKL
-3486 NQVDLI
+3486 SQVDLI
-3492 SDSDHDLIRNWNS
+3492 SHSDHDLISSLNS

-3514 IHHRLDRLAVSN
+3514 IHHQLDRLAASN

-3537 IFTFKELNSL
+3537 NFTFNELNFL
-3547 SNRYAVYLQSQGIK
+3547 SNRYAAYLQTQGIQ
-3561 PGNIVPFCFDKSK
+3561 PGVFVPFCFDKSK
-3574 WVVVAMLAIMKVGA
+3574 WVVVAMLAIMKAGA
-3588 ASVTVDPKHPPGRR
+3588 ASVTIDPKHPPGRR

-3607 AVSASAVVTTSGYTH
+3607 AVSASAVVTTPVHAH
-3622 LFDHNASH
+3622 LFDSNASH
-3630 GLKTLVLDGKTM
+3630 GLKTLLLDEET
-3642 DSIADSL
+3642 INNIPNSL
-3649 QPADIESTPNDAA
+3649 QAAEIESTPNDAA

-3684 CTGAFHLAK
+3684 CTGALHLSN
-3693 LIHLGPQT
+3693 LLHLGPQT
-3701 RCLQFAAFTFDQSFG
+3701 RCLQFAAYTFDQSFG

-3732 ESDRLNDLIGSILR
+3732 ESDRMNDLVGSILR
-3746 LRANTAIL
+3746 LKANTAIL

-3764 SELGSHKMDVL
+3764 HELGSHKMDVL
-3775 TVGGEPVTAEAIR
+3775 TVGGEPVTAEVIR

-3808 TIGRPINMQNVTQ
+3808 TIGRPIDMRNITQ

-3868 RNTNAAYI
+3868 KNTNAAYI

-3889 MSTPRRFYRTGDLGQ
+3889 MSAPRRFYRTGDLGQ

-3934 HHISTYS
+3934 HHISTYT
-3941 QSALEIIADVFTPP
+3941 QSAVEIIADVFTPP
-3955 NGTATLAA
+3955 NGAAMLVA
-3963 CISLKGYET
+3963 CISFKDHET
-3972 KGDECQVEVDE
+3972 KRDECQVEDDE
-3983 QVLTIFSAMLSGL
+3983 QMLTRFSAMLSGL

-4003 LPAYMIPTLYVPVT
+4003 LPSYMIPTLYMPVT
-4017 HIPLTPSGKKDRKS
+4017 HIPLTASGKKDRKS

-4037 RITVD
+4037 GVTVD
-4042 QVQKMRTI
+4042 QLKKMRTI

-4066 LQQLWV
+4066 LQQLWA
-4072 KVLKLDGETVINTNT
+4072 KVLKLDGEIIINANA

-4104 AARRKGT
+4104 AARKEDT
-4111 HLTVAEIFSHPKL
+4111 HLTVADIFSHPKL
-4124 CDMAAM
+4124 CDMAAI
-4130 TTSLSQK
+4130 TSSLSQK
-4137 GQPVQLAPYSLLR
+4137 DQPVQLAPYSLLR
-4150 STPSADTMSEACGA
+4150 SKPSADTLSEACRA
-4164 CGVDHSQIQDM
+4164 CGVDQSQIQDI
-4175 YPTTPLQ
+4175 YPATPLQ

-4187 LSIKDSGA
+4187 LSIKDSGS

-4210 ELFQRA
+4210 ELFQRG
-4216 WECVYVVVSEK
+4216 WEQVYASSHALRTRVMDNVTAGMLQVVVSEK
-4227 VRWNYGDN
+4227 VQWSHGDN
-4235 LEEFVGRQSQK
+4235 LEEFVGRQLQN
-4246 GFKLGQRMAESAIV
+4246 GFKLGQSMAKSGIV

-4283 RRLLEAAEQI
+4283 RRLLEATEQI
-4293 YHGQAIPRFVI
+4293 YRGQTIPRFVT
-4304 FNHFVA
+4304 FNYFVD
-4310 HVSRSEDNR
+4310 HVARSEDNHTR
-4319 TPAFWRS
+4319 VFWRS
-4326 YLEGLPKTSFI
+4326 CLEGVPMTSFI
-4337 QQPTTAYKPTA
+4337 QQATTAYKPTA
-4348 DHIISQDVSLRD
+4348 DHIISQDVTLSD

-4372 LMRAAWAMVLATY
+4372 LIRAAWALVLTTY
-4385 NSDQTP
+4385 NGDKTP

-4406 ADIEYIDGPTIATV
+4406 ADIEYIDGPTIATI

-4428 TAPVDML
+4428 AAPVDML
-4435 LQSVQNM
+4435 LQGVQNM

-4448 HEQFGVQN
+4448 HEQFGMQN
-4456 IIKVSDDGRLA
+4456 IIKVSDDARLA

-4493 IYQRP
+4493 LYQRP
-4498 DRPPG
+4498 DKPPR
-4503 IPLVVECSPSAGN
+4503 IPLVVECSPSASN

-4547 ANSVPSLSL
+4547 ANSAPSLSL
-4556 SCIDMMNPDDAEEIK
+4556 SCVDMINPADAEEIK
-4571 AWNKKPPPTFD
+4571 NWNRQPPPTFD
-4582 GCLHEMVL
+4582 GYLHEMVL
-4590 QHSKGCPDRIAIQS
+4590 QNAKDCPDRIAIQS

-4609 TYSELDHLSSILAQY
+4609 TYSELDHLSAILAQY

-4632 EDKVPFCM
+4632 EVKVPFCM
-4640 DKSAFAIVAMLAIL
+4640 DKSAFAIVVMLATL

-4666 SPTKRLKNII
+4666 SPIKRLKNII
-4676 KRVNAKFIL
+4676 KRVNAKLIL

-4691 PLFEDVEGQLV
+4691 PLFEDLEGRLDLV
-4702 EVTKSMIDGL
+4702 EVTRSMINGL
-4712 PELSKFLYNPSATHP
+4712 PKLSKSLYNPSPSHP

-4759 YLGFN
+4759 YLGFT

-4788 VSGGCLCIASES
+4788 VSGGCLCIASEP
-4800 SLMDDLPLCIQQ
+4800 SLMDGLPLCIQQ
-4812 LDVNFAVLTPTFART
+4812 LNVNVAVLTPTFAQT
-4827 LTPSEVPSLKTLV
+4827 VTPSEVPTLQTLV
-4840 LGGEPLRKRDVE
+4840 LGGEPLRKKDVE
-4852 TWATTVRL
+4852 TWASAVKL

-4870 VLAMAHRVPDSQSP
+4870 VLAMAHCVPDSQSP

-4897 IVSPSDPNILPPIG
+4897 IVSPSDPNIILPIG

-4921 TLARGYLDTESAQ
+4921 TLARGYLDTESAEE
-4934 GAFIEDPKFLDRL
+4934 AFMTDPKFLDRL
-4947 VPEATGSRVYKTGD
+4947 VPEARGSRVYKTGD
-4961 LVRYNAE
+4961 LVRYNTD
-4968 GIVEFVSRKD
+4968 GVVEFVSRKD

-4993 EHNAMEAI
+4993 EHNAMETM
-5001 PEAKHLVVELVRL
+5001 PEAKHLVVELVRP
-5014 GNSQQEALALFF
+5014 GNSQHEALALFF
-5026 HTDNQRTAN
+5026 HTKSQRTAN
-5035 EKEPIL
+5035 EEQPIL
-5041 PIGQDLVARL
+5041 PIEADLRARL
-5051 RGVKSNLAVT
+5051 RAIKSNLAGT

-5073 LSTWPSTSNGKVN
+5073 LSSWPSTSNGKLN
-5086 RHLLRN
+5086 RHLLRSL
-5092 MVLHFTSEAAAAYS
+5092 VSDFTSEAVATYS

-5116 SDEESQLAQ
+5116 SDKERQLAQ

-5164 GIGLS
+5164 AIGLS
-5169 VDTLLSKPILRDMAL
+5169 VETLLSKPILRDMAL
-5184 CMTSAQPVRE
+5184 SMASVQPLEE
-5194 TIVRPFNQIHSH
+5194 TIVKPFSQIYNR

-5212 AASQFGVEPAM
+5212 AASQFKVEPAM

-5244 SSAYLSQFVV
+5244 TSAYLSQFVV
-5254 AIPEGLDIDV
+5254 AIPEGLDIEV

-5284 QPSLNNMQHPI
+5284 QPSLNNMQHPM
-5295 LQAVVDQKPIW
+5295 LQAVVDEEPKW
-5306 GTEENLDEFLGRDKQ
+5306 GTEESLHDFLQRDKQ
-5321 TPTGLGSPLT
+5321 TPTSLGSPLT
-5331 RFTIVVDKTNQERL
+5331 RFTIVVDKATQERF
-5345 FVLTAHHAIYDG
+5345 FVLTAHHAVYDG

-5362 TFEKVDMI
+5362 TFEKVEMT
-5370 LKGIALPKS
+5370 LKGVALPKS
-5379 VGYNIFIHHLQSLN
+5379 VGYNNFIHHVQSLN
-5393 TQENKAFWS
+5393 AEANKAFWS
-5402 SILEGATQTL
+5402 STLKGATQTL
-5412 FPQLPSH
+5412 FPQLPSR
-5419 SYEPATDNSLK
+5419 SYEPATDDFLE
-5430 HQFAYPADLA
+5430 HQFSYPADLA
-5440 PHSTVTMATIVRGA
+5440 PHSTVTMATILRGA
-5454 WGLLVSKYCDSPDVV
+5454 WGLLVSKYCDSSDVV

-5478 APIPGIE
+5478 ASIPGIE
-5485 MVQGPTMATIPFRTR
+5485 MVQGPTIATIPFRAQS
-5500 ISTNQSVLSYLEQL
+5500 STDQSILSYLEQL

-5520 SIPHEQYGLQNIK
+5520 SIPHEQYGLPNIK

-5552 SSRDSSLS
+5552 SSRESSLS
-5560 DSGFAF
+5560 DSSFAF
-5566 GTVKNMDQGSF
+5566 GTVKNMDQGLL
-5577 SMQGFHNMALVVECS
+5577 SMRGFHNMALVVECT
-5592 IDSEVIHV
+5592 IDSAAIHITV
-5600 TLNFDSNVI
+5600 NFDSNVV
-5609 PKTQVQRIAHHF
+5609 PKAQVRRIACHF
-5621 EHLILQLQAGST
+5621 EHLILQLQEGSAQS
-5633 EPDLKIDQIDH
+5633 DLKMDQIDH

-5658 SIPGSVLCCVHELF
+5658 SIPGSIRSRVHELF
-5672 ESRAR
+5672 ESRAH

-5684 ICARDGQLTYFELQ
+5684 ICARDGQLTYFELET
-5698 AKATTLAAY
+5698 KATTLAAY
-5707 LSLQGLGRG
+5707 LDLQGLGRG

-5729 VVAMM
+5729 IVAMM

-5739 GAANVALNPEHP
+5739 GAANVTLNPEHP

-5771 KNFELASSFDMQVIV
+5771 KYLELASSFDAQVIV
-5786 VDEDLFHHI
+5786 VDQDLFHHI
-5795 DLPSLASSD
+5795 DPPSLTSSD
-5804 PWSPTY
+5804 PWSPTRS
-5810 PAGPDD
+5810 AGPDD

-5893 RMNNLAGSMRDLN
+5893 RMNNLASSMRDLN
-5906 VTWAFLT
+5906 VNWAFLT

-5919 LKPEEVPCLRTLLF
+5919 LKPEEVPSLRTLLF

-6027 KSFVEIYLAGKKR
+6027 KAFVEIRLASKKR
-6040 RLYRTGDLARFMADG
+6040 RLYRTGDLARLMADG

-6101 EGKSAPLL
+6101 GGKSAPLL
-6109 AAFHAPKDPRATDDT
+6109 AAFHAPKDPQVTDKN
-6124 GDTPQAEVLS
+6124 GDITQAEVLS
-6134 AAMVQELG
+6134 AAKVQELG
-6142 VILDELAAKLAET
+6142 IILDQLAAKLAEI

-6174 ASAKTDRNVLSAL
+6174 ASAKTDRNALSAL

-6210 SLAEQQ
+6210 SPAEQQ
-6216 MAKLWQEVLNTKIDI
+6216 MAKLWQEVLDIKIDI

-6246 AMHLVSRSRA
+6246 AMHLVSRGRA

-6284 SMGSTTVEPFSLI
+6284 SMGSITVEPFSLI
-6297 SPTVTFDIVCSEAQE
+6297 PQTGALDNVCSEAQE

-6340 TAGSYLAQMVFEI
+6340 TSGSYLAQMVFEI
-6353 PDELDL
+6353 PDELNLD
-6359 ERFKDAWAH
+6359 RFKDAWAH
-6368 MVAKAAP
+6368 MVAKDAP
-6375 ILRTQFFESPSQGH
+6375 ILRTRFFESPSQGH

-6398 PLEWTYSD
+6398 PLEWTYGD
-6406 KLDEYLMT
+6406 NLDEYLMT

-6429 AIISN
+6429 AIISDA
-6434 TQRYFVFTA
+6434 QSFFVFTA
-6443 HHAVYDGASLGP
+6443 HHAIYDGASLGP
-6455 MFEAVEKIYSENY
+6455 MFEAVERVYSEKLLKP
-6468 VSSSSPYSLFVQYLL
+6468 SSPYSLFVQYLL

-6491 AYWEMSLQGASAP
+6491 AYWEMSLQGAPAP
-6504 TFPRLPSIGYRPMTN
+6504 TFPRLPSIDYRPMTN

-6540 IARAAWSLVVA
+6540 IVRAAWSLVVA

-6594 TASVSDFLTMIQE
+6594 NASVSDFLTMIQE

-6625 ISPSVS
+6625 ISSSIS
-6631 AASDLHNLLVINT
+6631 AASELHNLLVINT
-6644 SSVEGLGSGGLGLK
+6644 SSVEGLGSGALGLK

-6677 TAEADALSLAVS
+6677 TAEADSLSLAVS
-6689 FDDHVIDPRQI
+6689 FDNHVIDPRQI
-6700 RRVVNQFEHMLQ
+6700 RRVVDQLEHMLQ
-6712 QLSTCAIHTRL
+6712 QISTCGVHTRL
-6723 ADMDLTGPA
+6723 ADMNLTGPA
-6732 DIAEIHLWNSHV
+6732 DMGEIQLWNSHV
-6744 PPPQQNYVHTLVE
+6744 PPPQQTYVHTLVVE
-6757 QRVKSQPD
+6757 RVNSQPD
-6765 SPAVC
+6765 APAVC
-6770 SWEGELTYREL
+6770 SWEGELTYRQL

-6792 ITAFAVAP
+6792 ISTFAVVP

-6832 PQQPLARLQE
+6832 PEQPLARLQE

-6849 SLAISSSKYQDKAQ
+6849 TLAISSSKYQDKSR
-6863 NVTARSM
+6863 NVTPRSM

-6877 TTIEKTPICP
+6877 TTMDKTRTCP
-6887 ASTVSYEDPAFI
+6887 TSAVSYEDPAFI

-6913 IDHTAFTSSIK
+6913 IDHTAFTSSIN

-6974 LAGSINRM
+6974 LAGAINRM

-7021 AWAPRLFLINSFGPA
+7021 VWAPRLFLVNSFGPA

-7047 VGITHNGSH
+7047 VDITHNGSH

-7075 LAPIGSIGELIVE
+7075 LVPIGSIGELIVE

-7103 EAFLKTAAWM
+7103 EAFLETAAWI
-7113 PSGRKNRLY
+7113 PNGRKNRLY

-7131 PDGKIQFLGR
+7131 PDGKVQFLGR
-7141 KDSQIKLHGQRIEL
+7141 KDSQVKLHGQRIEL

-7164 ALAKHDA
+7164 ALAKQDA

-7181 VSLSTDTS
+7181 VSLGTDS
-7189 TSSLLTAFV
+7189 SASSLLTAFV
-7198 DYEGISSDDGPAQLS
+7198 DYEGISPDDGPARLS
-7213 SGEKAQQWARQMF
+7213 SGEKAQQWARQTF
-7226 RVAHEHLALTL
+7226 KATHDHLALTL
-7237 PRHMIPSV
+7237 PRHMIPSM

-7281 LARVET
+7281 LATGET
-7287 NIIKAATPNEKTLH
+7287 SIIKATTPNEKTLH
-7301 HIWSEILSIS
+7301 HIWSDILSIS

-7330 AMKLIPI
+7330 AMKMIPI

-7349 LFTHPVLHDLAR
+7349 LFTHPVLRDLAR
-7361 VSRQSITEHSQ
+7361 VFHQGTTEQSQ
-7372 DIPPFYLME
+7372 DIPPFSLVE
-7381 QAQNQDELLA
+7381 QATNQDELLA
-7391 EASTHCNLPPD
+7391 EASVHCNLPPD
-7402 AIHDIYPC
+7402 AIQDIYPC
-7410 TQVQERFIS
+7410 TQVQEQFIS
-7419 TTQIQPGAYTLQDV
+7419 TTEIQPGAYTLQDV
-7433 FKISSDMDL
+7433 FKLSSDMDL
-7442 AQFKKAWTRTVASH
+7442 VRLKQAWTRTVTSH

-7471 HLQVVQKASETLDWI
+7471 HLQVVQKASESLDWI

-7496 ADKAKSME
+7496 ADKAKSMR
-7504 YGGSLVRSA
+7504 YGESLVRSA
-7513 IVSEGVERHFVVT
+7513 LVSEDVERHLVIT

-7534 VSLGIIMNDL
+7534 VSLGIIMSDL
-7544 EAFYLDDLYEVNEPK
+7544 EAFYLDDTYELKEPK

-7566 LTQVKSQELS
+7566 LTKVKSQELS
-7576 SQFWRDHLAGDRST
+7576 SQFWREHLAGNGSI
-7590 ITPLYQPVDG
+7590 ITPLYQSVDG
-7600 ARVDSLLRHTITFP
+7600 GRVDSLLRHTVAFP

-7620 QLSLTVA
+7620 QLNMTVA

-7678 DTTAG
+7678 DITAG
-7683 NDKPW
+7683 DDKPW
-7688 TVTVED
+7688 TVKLKD
-7694 YLDYAKKRASSIV
+7694 YLDYAKQRSSSIV
-7707 LHEHTSMPDPETK
+7707 LHEHTCTSDPETK

-7750 EIQSMGQSSSAFYMD
+7750 EIQSMGQSSSVFYMD

-7777 LPFDMPLDEVTR
+7777 LPFDSRIVDRGAVIRLTLFWVT
-7789 NVDHETDLRMCD
+7789 
-7801 IIEQEFR
+7801 
-7808 GYIIL
+7808 
-7813 ALVNRLNFVP
+7813 
-7823 SCWTMGRWLNEAPRS
+7823 
-7838 TY
+7838 

>member
-1 MALLNGKSTLP
+1 MTLLNGKSTLANCDNPSIEPP
-12 NGDNSSI
+12 NGKTK
-19 ESPNG
+19 PNG
-24 YTEHEM
+24 YTKHEM

-44 HAAVSLFKSPRPDD
+44 HAAVSLFESPKPDD

-66 HRFVLTEETLLVSI
+66 HLFGLAEETLLVSN
-80 PSTIYAAFAIV
+80 PSMICAAFAIV

-102 FGVRAESRV
+102 FGVRAGGRV
-111 VPFRVLVDKND
+111 VPLRVLVDKND
-122 QISSFLDQVASKW
+122 QISSFLDQVESKR
-135 KMAQNF
+135 KMAQDF
-141 PPDMPV
+141 PPEMPL
-147 PAVPNVLAFVDDK
+147 PAVHNVLAFVEDK
-160 MSASGNG
+160 MPTSEHG
-167 LVMEENEAISMVIS
+167 LVSENDAISIEIS
-181 LDSKEITIQV
+181 LDSKEIAIQV

-196 CADLVAVQRFLK
+196 CADLLTVQRFLK

-223 QLIKEVKSITADD
+223 QLIEEVKSITADD
-236 IRDMTTWNSASMTP
+236 IRDMASWNSDCLTP

-261 QHVLASPNSCA
+261 QHVLTSPNSCA

-282 VQLDEESSR
+282 AQLDEESSR
-291 LANYLYRKGVRPHDL
+291 LANYLYRQGVRPHDL
-306 VPLAFYKSIWFTIC
+306 VPLAFHKSIWFTIC

-341 RQMYIINDIESSRII
+341 RQMYIINDIESRRII
-356 TNIPNSASAYAG
+356 TNIPNPASVYAG

-374 SQLSL
+374 SQLSI
-379 ANEPAT
+379 ANESVT
-385 ARYPVT
+385 AKYPVT

-414 HGAFVSSSSKR
+414 HGAFVSSSLKR
-425 IKFMGRNKDS
+425 VKFMGRNRDS
-435 RLLQVTTYTFD
+435 RILQVTTYTFD
-446 VAMDDIFFTLMA
+446 VALDDIFFTLMT

-466 REECLNDIVGAVE
+466 REECLNDIAGAVE

-490 SLARDLQPSQLP
+490 SLARNLQPSQVP
-502 SLRTLILG
+502 SLRALILG
-510 GEAMSANILRT
+510 GEAMSASILRT
-521 WAGRVGLYNSY
+521 WAGSVALYNSY

-541 CVNLIQSA
+541 CMNLIQSP
-549 DENPRNIGRPID
+549 DENPRKIGRPKD

-616 GLPAEARFYRT
+616 GLPADARFYRT

-638 VCLLGRIDDQ
+638 ICLLGRIDDQ

-660 IDYRLSQCLPAGI
+660 IDYRLGQCLPAGI

-697 NSDSNSAKSSGSLA
+697 NSDSNSANSSGSLA

-761 RGMFQQASR
+761 RGMFQQASQ
-770 FRLDDILT
+770 FRLDDILST
-778 INTSAGHKADDTSSW
+778 NTSSGQETQHASSW
-793 SAEALVLRQLWA
+793 SAEAIVLRQLWA
-805 IALGL
+805 LALGL
-810 EEKNI
+810 DEKNI
-815 HLDSR
+815 HLDSS

-834 GILCRPYD
+834 GTLCRPYD
-842 IELSVDDI
+842 IQLSVDDI
-850 LQQSTILLQA
+850 RQQSTILLQA
-860 EMSEKKKKQNIEK
+860 EMSEKKKKSE
-873 HEVAQEAILPAGQR
+873 ERRVAPAAILPAGKR
-887 FGLLGQDVDVGML
+887 FGLLGQDVDVGIL
-900 CEQTSA
+900 CEQASA
-906 QCHIDSGAI
+906 QCQIDSGAI

-937 YISQFVFRLPDNLDM
+937 YVSQFVFRIPDNLDM

-960 STFSDIP
+960 SAFSDIP
-967 ILRTRIIY
+967 ILRTRIIC
-975 LQDFGTLQVVVDED
+975 LQDLGTLQVVVDED

-999 LSQFLKDDQERLMQV
+999 LLQFLKDNQERLMQV

-1019 RFTIVQESPGTSF
+1019 RFAVVQETPGTSF

-1045 TVDQTLRVVGAK
+1045 TVDQTLRIVGAK

-1067 PYRYYIQFQQ
+1067 PYYRYIQFQQ
-1077 DVYRRD
+1077 DLYRRD
-1083 WQEYWTRNL
+1083 WQEYWKLSL
-1092 AGASVSAFPAQDKAV
+1092 AGASVSAFPAQDNAM
-1107 HQPVTDASHQ
+1107 HRPVTDASHQ
-1117 YSFSMPRISTERS
+1117 YSFSMPRISTDKS
-1130 DTSVF
+1130 NTSVF
-1135 SPSSILRA
+1135 SSSSILRA

-1166 NASTIADADA
+1166 NASAVADVDA

-1201 SHVKQQFE
+1201 SHVKQQFD

-1215 VGLANLKDLSPEM
+1215 IGLANLKDLSPEM

-1236 IFVVQ
+1236 LFVVQ

-1249 SEMNLERVA
+1249 SEINLERVP

-1278 SQVLVNFIYD
+1278 NQVLVNFIYD

-1303 LENTINLLV
+1303 FENTIHLLS
-1312 HNPHKTLNQIEILS
+1312 NSPQKTLNEIEILS

-1338 DMPSPSSLC
+1338 NVPLPSSFC

-1352 FTQVKRSPDAIA
+1352 FSQVKKSPNAIA
-1364 LCTWEGQFTYLEVQ
+1364 LCTWEGEYTYLELE
-1378 NLVESMAIYLQDA
+1378 NLVNSLAMYLQDA
-1391 GVRRGDRI
+1391 GLRHGDRV
-1399 LCQIEKSACAVIS
+1399 LFQIEKSACAVIS
-1412 FLAILKLG
+1412 FLATLKLG
-1420 GTCVLLGTTWPRIRS
+1420 GTCVILGATWPRIRS
-1435 EVIAEDTKAQYLLVS
+1435 EVIAADTKANFLLVS
-1450 PTLSNALI
+1450 PTLSNA
-1458 SLVPNILEVSTSF
+1458 SVGLVPNILEVSTSF
-1471 IQRLPRPTQYVDSV
+1471 IQGLPRPTYHVDSV

-1519 SMAQHMQYTSETR
+1519 SMAQHMMYTSETR

-1542 LSIYDIFGMLMVGGC
+1542 LSIYDIFGMLMIGGC
-1557 ICMPSEQERHED
+1557 ICMPSEQERHGD

-1576 MKVNTVTATPSIAK
+1576 MKVNAATATPSIAK

-1595 SVPTLRCIKLGGE
+1595 SVPTLRRIKLGGE
-1608 ALDST
+1608 ALDPT
-1613 TLATLAGSL
+1613 TLATLAGSI
-1622 DTENGYGVTECSVW
+1622 DTENGYGVTESSVW
-1636 STCTDRLSPDADP
+1636 STCTHRLSPDSDP
-1649 RNVGRG
+1649 KNVGRG

-1662 VDAKNPNR
+1662 VDTKNPNR

-1686 VALGYVNEPEESKRV
+1686 VALGYINKPEESKRV
-1701 FLDALPWSTDKG
+1701 FLDALPWSPDKG
-1713 RSYRTG
+1713 RAYRTG

-1744 QRFESSEVESHLQ
+1744 QRFEASEVESHLQ

-1764 NFCVD
+1764 KFCVD
-1769 LVKTQTGPVVVVF
+1769 LVQTQTGPVVVVF
-1782 LCMNKEVEMKDAS
+1782 LCINKRIEMKDAS
-1795 KLGVVP
+1795 DLGIVP
-1801 LDQQDSSIVDQ
+1801 LDQQDSSVVDQ
-1812 MAQAMRV
+1812 MAQAMRM
-1819 LIPRLPG
+1819 LIPRLPS

-1850 ALRSLADGM
+1850 ALRSLVTGM
-1859 SPGQLRQ
+1859 SPGKLRQ
-1866 LLRPSEDSI
+1866 LLRPSEGSVCQ
-1875 YHKRKELET
+1875 KKTNLET
-1884 EAERTMAVLWSQV
+1884 EAERTMALLWSQV
-1897 LAIDDSH
+1897 LPIDESH
-1904 VFHADDDF
+1904 VFHIDDDF

-1917 HSIAL
+1917 HSITL

-1928 GKGRGMSISYRDA
+1928 GRSHGMLISYRDA
-1941 FLHPSLGAMARQ
+1941 FLHSSLGAMSRQ
-1953 ATVCDAEEHALPR
+1953 ATVRNEVEHVLPR
-1966 LIQPFAMVPSDVDGL
+1966 SIQPFAMAPSDVDRL
-1981 IQESSRA
+1981 IQEVSRA
-1988 CQVDPQDIVDLYPCT
+1988 CQVDSQDIVDLYPCT
-2003 PFQESTMTLSLSKPG
+2003 PFQESMMTLSLSKPG

-2025 WSLPDTIDLARLR
+2025 WSLPDTIDLERLR
-2038 SAWETLVRSDAIL
+2038 SAWETLVECNAIL
-2051 RTRLIYSSK
+2051 RTRLIYSST
-2060 YWQVVTRTGI
+2060 YWQVVTSTGI
-2070 DFALADMSID
+2070 DFTVTDTSID
-2080 SYLEEDKARPIRLGQ
+2080 SYLKNDKARPIRLGES
-2095 PLNRLAIIQDQTS
+2095 LNRLAIIRDQSST
-2108 ATQYL
+2108 TQYL

-2126 WSSIQ
+2126 WSCIQ
-2131 DRLSDLYTQGGSK
+2131 DWLSDLYTQGGRK
-2144 LPLVPYNVFVDH
+2144 LPLVPFNVFVDH
-2156 IVNNPLPE
+2156 IVSNPLPE
-2164 TGLIFWKDM
+2164 TGLSFWKDM

-2198 AQSVSLPRQTS
+2198 TQSVSLPGQTS

-2218 QGAWAILLGQYEN
+2218 QAAWAILLGQYEN

-2244 NVPVDGIEN
+2244 NVAVDGIEN

-2258 SCTVPMRVRTD
+2258 SCTVPLRVRID
-2269 PGQSTRSWLRSVQQS
+2269 QGQDTSSWLRSVQQS
-2284 YVDAATYG
+2284 YVDAVTYG
-2292 QIGMNEISLVNKDAE
+2292 QIGMNNISLVNKDAE

-2317 VQAITSKIVSGLERI
+2317 VQAPTSKTVSGLERI
-2332 GCTKIETKAKGF
+2332 GCRKIETKAKGF
-2344 LSYALVVECKPS
+2344 LSYALVVECTPS
-2356 MENNEMEVMV
+2356 MESDEMEVM
-2366 SYDANLLD
+2366 
-2374 GPSVY
+2374 
-2379 RLVWQLEFTLQQ
+2379 
-2391 LLSDNCKTIRD
+2391 LLSDNYKTIGD
-2402 LCLISPSDMETIST
+2402 MCLASPSDMETIST
-2416 WNKELPKTVE
+2416 WNKELLVTVDA
-2426 TTVHALFDRRLSQKH
+2426 TVHALFDQRLSQKH
-2441 SATAISSWD
+2441 NATAISSWD
-2450 GEMTYLELDN
+2450 GEMTYVELDN
-2460 YSSSLAA
+2460 YSSLLAA

-2481 LCFEKTMWMVVS
+2481 LCFEKTMWIVVS
-2493 MLAVLKAGGACVS
+2493 MLAVLKAGGACVC

-2516 QVILSRVSADIVI
+2516 QVILSRVSAEIVI
-2529 TSPANKHRFPG
+2529 TSPANESKFPDH
-2540 NRVLSVSA
+2540 RVLSVSA
-2548 ALMTKIAHEPYAA
+2548 ALMTKIAGDPYIA
-2561 PLVSAHQPA
+2561 PLVTSDQPA

-2581 PKGIILE
+2581 PKGIVLE
-2588 HRALCTSIEAH
+2588 HRALCTSIQAH

-2621 SIAEML
+2621 SIAEIL
-2627 TTLAFGGC
+2627 TTLVFGGC

-2648 SGAIK
+2648 SGAIR
-2653 TLRVNQA
+2653 TLRANQA
-2660 YLTASVAALLDPDT
+2660 YLTSSVAALLDPDT
-2674 LNGSLKVLSV
+2674 VNGSLKVLSV
-2684 GGEQVGQEVLTR
+2684 GGEQVGQDVLTR
-2696 WGDRTKLLNMYGPAE
+2696 WGDRTTLLNMYGPAE

-2722 KPDGDA
+2722 KPGDDA

-2767 RGYINGN
+2767 RGYINGDN
-2774 NDVFVESPDWAK
+2774 TVFVESPDWAK
-2786 AFNVFDG
+2786 AFDIVDG
-2793 FDQVTG
+2793 FDRVTG

-2814 SIAIC
+2814 SIVIC

-2870 GPTKDQ
+2870 RPQDQ
-2876 GLTDSMDLVVRTR
+2876 RLAGTIDLVVSGS
-2889 DLSEEVR
+2889 DLSAEVR
-2896 DLMGSLESRL
+2896 DLISGLESQL
-2906 ANILPPYSV
+2906 TNILPPYSV

-2920 VLRNIPLM
+2920 VLRKIPLM
-2928 TSGKTDRKKLQVIAS
+2928 TSGKTDRKKLQLIAS
-2943 EHLEHSVDA
+2943 EHLEHSVNE
-2952 SKPQMLQQVK
+2952 SKSQTLQQVK
-2962 KIPTTQM
+2962 KIPTTEM

-2982 INNLASLGTDDNFF
+2982 VNNLASLGTDDNFF

-3026 NPVLADL
+3026 HPVLADL
-3033 AQAIVLDT
+3033 AQALVLEV
-3041 PKEIETSPVQDIPD
+3041 PKVIETSPVQDSPE
-3055 PYSLLPNDT
+3055 PYSLLPRDT
-3064 KEQVQAQAALD
+3064 KEQVKAQAALD
-3075 CGVSPNLIDD
+3075 CDVSPNLIGD

-3114 VANRINIRRL
+3114 VSNRINIRRL

-3160 YERHDIDTSAELE
+3160 YEQHDIDTSAELE
-3173 QDKAAIGG
+3173 KDKAAIGG

-3188 FRLVQ
+3188 FRLIQ
-3193 DVARGQKTL
+3193 DVVTGQKNL
-3202 VWTIHHAAF
+3202 VWTLHHAAY
-3211 DGWSIERILESVR
+3211 DGWSIQRILERVR

-3231 IPNPYVPFNAFI
+3231 IPSPCVPFNAFI
-3243 RYSSGIVE
+3243 RYSSGIAE

-3266 TPPTFPALPSPS
+3266 TPPTFPALPSPT
-3278 YQALADTVIESKMSN
+3278 YQALADTVIESKLSN
-3293 LKLPDSFTLTSIL
+3293 LELPHSFTLTTVL
-3306 RAAWAIVVSTYQ
+3306 RAAWAIVVGTYQ
-3318 GSDDVVFLTTVFGRN
+3318 RSDDVVFLTTVFGRN
-3333 APLAGIDKI
+3333 APLAGIDTI

-3355 LNDPS
+3355 LDDPN
-3360 TTVDMLLQAVQES
+3360 TTVDTLLEAIQES

-3388 RNLNADCKA
+3388 RNTSTDCKA

-3403 LLVIQTSRGEDA
+3403 LLVIQTSHGDDA
-3415 TVPFGGFEKLP
+3415 NVAFDGFEKLP
-3426 DETKGFSTIPFT
+3426 DEAKGFSTIPFT

-3453 SFDSKIV
+3453 SFDSKVV

-3475 TQQMCHTHLKL
+3475 TNQMCRTHLKL
-3486 NQVDLI
+3486 SQVDLI
-3492 SDSDHDLIRNWNS
+3492 SHPDHDLINNWNS
-3505 TMPCAKEEC
+3505 TMPCAKEQC
-3514 IHHRLDRLAVSN
+3514 IHHQLDLLAASN
-3526 PDAEAVCAWDG
+3526 PDAESVCAWDG
-3537 IFTFKELNSL
+3537 NFTFKELNFL
-3547 SNRYAVYLQSQGIK
+3547 SNRYAAYLQSQGIQ
-3561 PGNIVPFCFDKSK
+3561 PGNFVPFCFDKSK

-3588 ASVTVDPKHPPGRR
+3588 ASVTIDPKHPPGRR

-3607 AVSASAVVTTSGYTH
+3607 AVSASAVVTTSVHTH
-3622 LFDHNASH
+3622 LFDNNASH
-3630 GLKTLVLDGKTM
+3630 GLKTLVLDEETM
-3642 DSIADSL
+3642 NNIPDSL
-3649 QPADIESTPNDAA
+3649 QPAEIESTPNDAA

-3684 CTGAFHLAK
+3684 CTGAFHLAN
-3693 LIHLGPQT
+3693 LLHLGPQT

-3732 ESDRLNDLIGSILR
+3732 ESDRLNDLVGSILR
-3746 LRANTAIL
+3746 LKANTAIL

-3764 SELGSHKMDVL
+3764 NELGSHKMDVL

-3808 TIGRPINMQNVTQ
+3808 TIGRPIDMRNITQ

-3868 RNTNAAYI
+3868 KNTNAAYI

-3889 MSTPRRFYRTGDLGQ
+3889 MSAPRRFYRTGDLGQ
-3904 YQADGTIVCL
+3904 YQPDGTIVCL

-3934 HHISTYS
+3934 HHISTYT
-3941 QSALEIIADVFTPP
+3941 QSAVEIITDVFTPP
-3955 NGTATLAA
+3955 NGTATLVA
-3963 CISLKGYET
+3963 CISLKGHET

-3983 QVLTIFSAMLSGL
+3983 QVLTRFSAMLSGL

-4003 LPAYMIPTLYVPVT
+4003 LPAYMIPTLYMPVT

-4037 RITVD
+4037 CVTVN
-4042 QVQKMRTI
+4042 QLQKMRTI

-4066 LQQLWV
+4066 LQQLWA
-4072 KVLKLDGETVINTNT
+4072 KVLKLDGETIINANA

-4104 AARRKGT
+4104 AARREDT
-4111 HLTVAEIFSHPKL
+4111 HLTVADIFSHPKL
-4124 CDMAAM
+4124 CDMAAI

-4137 GQPVQLAPYSLLR
+4137 DQPVELASYSLLP
-4150 STPSADTMSEACGA
+4150 SKPSAYTLSEACGA
-4164 CGVDHSQIQDM
+4164 CDVDQAQIQDM
-4175 YPTTPLQ
+4175 YPATPLQ

-4195 YVSNFVFLLPSHLDV
+4195 YVSNFVFLLPSHLGT

-4216 WECVYVVVSEK
+4216 WEHVYASSHSLSTRVVDTVTAGMLQVVVSEK
-4227 VRWNYGDN
+4227 VRWSHGDN
-4235 LEEFVGRQSQK
+4235 LEAFVGRQSQK
-4246 GFKLGQRMAESAIV
+4246 GFKLGQSMAESGIV
-4260 RQKDGKTFFILTLHH
+4260 RQKDGKTFFVLTLHH

-4283 RRLLEAAEQI
+4283 RRLLEATEQI
-4293 YHGQAIPRFVI
+4293 YHGQTIPRFVT
-4304 FNHFVA
+4304 FNRFVA

-4319 TPAFWRS
+4319 TPVFWRS
-4326 YLEGLPKTSFI
+4326 YLEGVPMASFI
-4337 QQPTTAYKPTA
+4337 QQATTAYKPTA
-4348 DHIISQDVSLRD
+4348 DHIISQDVSLSD
-4360 NFTARSGVTITS
+4360 NFTARSGVTVTS
-4372 LMRAAWAMVLATY
+4372 LIRAAWALVLATY
-4385 NSDQTP
+4385 NSDKTS
-4391 DVVFGTVVGGRSLDL
+4391 DVVFGIVVGGRSLDL

-4435 LQSVQNM
+4435 LQGVQNK

-4448 HEQFGVQN
+4448 HEQFGMQN
-4456 IIKVSDDGRLA
+4456 IIKVSDDARLA
-4467 CDFETLLVVQD
+4467 CDFETLLVIQD

-4493 IYQRP
+4493 LYQRP
-4498 DRPPG
+4498 DKPPS
-4503 IPLVVECSPSAGN
+4503 IPLVVECSPSASN
-4516 LHLEIH
+4516 LHLDIH

-4531 QAKRLIR
+4531 QATRLIR

-4556 SCIDMMNPDDAEEIK
+4556 SCIDMINPADAEEIK
-4571 AWNKKPPPTFD
+4571 DWNRKPPPTFN

-4590 QHSKGCPDRIAIQS
+4590 QNSKDCPDRIAIQS

-4609 TYSELDHLSSILAQY
+4609 TYSELDHLSGILAQY
-4624 LNSLGVRP
+4624 LNNVGVRP
-4632 EDKVPFCM
+4632 EVKVPFCM

-4654 RSGGCFVPLDMS
+4654 RCGGCFVPLDMS
-4666 SPTKRLKNII
+4666 SPIKRLKNII
-4676 KRVNAKFIL
+4676 RRVNAKFIL

-4691 PLFEDVEGQLV
+4691 PLFEDLEGQLV
-4702 EVTKSMIDGL
+4702 EVTRSMIDGL
-4712 PELSKFLYNPSATHP
+4712 PKLSKSLYNPSPTHP

-4759 YLGFN
+4759 YLGFT

-4788 VSGGCLCIASES
+4788 VSGGCLCIATEP

-4812 LDVNFAVLTPTFART
+4812 LNVNFAVLTPTFAQT
-4827 LTPSEVPSLKTLV
+4827 VTPSEVPSLQTLV
-4840 LGGEPLRKRDVE
+4840 LGGEPLRKKDVE
-4852 TWATTVRL
+4852 TWATAVKL

-4870 VLAMAHRVPDSQSP
+4870 VLAMAH
-4884 CNLIGL
+4884 C
-4890 SVGCRSW
+4890 CRSW
-4897 IVSPSDPNILPPIG
+4897 IVSPSDPNILLPIG

-4934 GAFIEDPKFLDRL
+4934 EAFITDPKFLDHL

-4961 LVRYNAE
+4961 LVRYNAD
-4968 GIVEFVSRKD
+4968 GVVEFVSRKD

-4993 EHNAMEAI
+4993 EHNAMEAM
-5001 PEAKHLVVELVRL
+5001 PEAKHLVVELVRP
-5014 GNSQQEALALFF
+5014 GNSQHEALALFF
-5026 HTDNQRTAN
+5026 HTKSQRTAN
-5035 EKEPIL
+5035 EEQPIL
-5041 PIGQDLVARL
+5041 PIEADLRARL
-5051 RGVKSNLAVT
+5051 RDIKSNLSVT

-5073 LSTWPSTSNGKVN
+5073 LSKWPSTSNGKLN
-5086 RHLLRN
+5086 RHLLRSL
-5092 MVLHFTSEAAAAYS
+5092 VSDFTSEAVATYS

-5116 SDEESQLAQ
+5116 SDEEKQLAQ

-5184 CMTSAQPVRE
+5184 CMTSAQPVEE
-5194 TIVRPFNQIHSH
+5194 TIVKPFCQIYSR
-5206 QEEVLL
+5206 QEEILL

-5244 SSAYLSQFVV
+5244 ASAYLSQFVI
-5254 AIPEGLDIDV
+5254 AIPEGLDIEV

-5284 QPSLNNMQHPI
+5284 QPSLNNMQHPM
-5295 LQAVVDQKPIW
+5295 LQTVVDEEPKW
-5306 GTEENLDEFLGRDKQ
+5306 GTEENLDEFLRRDKQ
-5321 TPTGLGSPLT
+5321 TPTCLGSPLT
-5331 RFTIVVDKTNQERL
+5331 RFTIVVDKATHERF
-5345 FVLTAHHAIYDG
+5345 FVLTAHHAVYDG

-5362 TFEKVDMI
+5362 TFEKVEMT
-5370 LKGIALPKS
+5370 LKGVALPKS
-5379 VGYNIFIHHLQSLN
+5379 VGYNVFIHHVQSLN
-5393 TQENKAFWS
+5393 TQEKKAFWS
-5402 SILEGATQTL
+5402 STLEGTTQTL

-5419 SYEPATDNSLK
+5419 SYEPATDDCLE

-5440 PHSTVTMATIVRGA
+5440 PHSTVTMATVVRGA
-5454 WGLLVSKYCDSPDVV
+5454 WGLLVSKYCDSSDVV

-5485 MVQGPTMATIPFRTR
+5485 KVQGPTIATIPFRAR
-5500 ISTNQSVLSYLEQL
+5500 SSTHQSILSYLEQL

-5538 IARVCEFQNLLVIQ
+5538 IARACEFQNLLVIQ
-5552 SSRDSSLS
+5552 SSHESSFSDSSS
-5560 DSGFAF
+5560 AF
-5566 GTVKNMDQGSF
+5566 GTVKNMDQGSL
-5577 SMQGFHNMALVVECS
+5577 SMRGFHNMALVVECS
-5592 IDSEVIHV
+5592 IDSEAIHV
-5600 TLNFDSNVI
+5600 TVNFDSNVI
-5609 PKTQVQRIAHHF
+5609 PKAQVQRIARHL

-5633 EPDLKIDQIDH
+5633 QSDLKMDQIDH

-5658 SIPGSVLCCVHELF
+5658 SIPGSVRSCVHELF

-5684 ICARDGQLTYFELQ
+5684 ICARDGQLTYFELEV
-5698 AKATTLAAY
+5698 KATTLAAY
-5707 LSLQGLGRG
+5707 LSLQGLARG

-5739 GAANVALNPEHP
+5739 GAANVTLNPEHP

-5771 KNFELASSFDMQVIV
+5771 KYFELASSFDAQVIV

-5795 DLPSLASSD
+5795 DLPSLTSFDS
-5804 PWSPTY
+5804 WSPTRI
-5810 PAGPDD
+5810 AGPDD

-5842 SINGHSSTLR
+5842 SINGHSATLR

-5879 LAVGSCVCVPSDYD
+5879 LAMGSCVCVPSDYD

-5906 VTWAFLT
+5906 VNWAFLT

-5919 LKPEEVPCLRTLLF
+5919 LKPEEVPSLRTLLF

-5938 TPENISTWADSLYLI
+5938 TPENISTWADSVYLI

-6027 KSFVEIYLAGKKR
+6027 KAFVEIHLAGKKR
-6040 RLYRTGDLARFMADG
+6040 RLYRTGDLARLMADG

-6101 EGKSAPLL
+6101 GGKSAPLL
-6109 AAFHAPKDPRATDDT
+6109 AAFHAPKDPQVTDKN
-6124 GDTPQAEVLS
+6124 GDIPQAEVLS
-6134 AAMVQELG
+6134 AAKVQELG
-6142 VILDELAAKLAET
+6142 VILDELAAKLAEA

-6196 SYYALTS
+6196 SYYALSS

-6210 SLAEQQ
+6210 SRAEQQ
-6216 MAKLWQEVLNTKIDI
+6216 MAKLWQEVLNTEIDI

-6246 AMHLVSRSRA
+6246 AMDLVSRSRA

-6284 SMGSTTVEPFSLI
+6284 SMGSITVEPFSLI
-6297 SPTVTFDIVCSEAQE
+6297 PQTGTLDIVCSEAQE

-6340 TAGSYLAQMVFEI
+6340 TSGSYLAQMVFEI

-6375 ILRTQFFESPSQGH
+6375 ILRTRFFESPSQGH

-6398 PLEWTYSD
+6398 PLEWTYGDNLD
-6406 KLDEYLMT
+6406 KYLMT

-6434 TQRYFVFTA
+6434 TQRFFVFTA

-6455 MFEAVEKIYSENY
+6455 MFEAVGKVYSENL
-6468 VSSSSPYSLFVQYLL
+6468 VNSSSPYSIFVQYLL

-6491 AYWEMSLQGASAP
+6491 AYWEMSLQGAPAP
-6504 TFPRLPSIGYRPMTN
+6504 TFPRLPSIDYRPMTN

-6528 PARHDTEFTMSS
+6528 PARHATEFTMSS
-6540 IARAAWSLVVA
+6540 IVRAAWSLVVA

-6594 TASVSDFLTMIQE
+6594 NASVSDFLTMIQE

-6625 ISPSVS
+6625 ISSSIS
-6631 AASDLHNLLVINT
+6631 AASELHNLLVINT
-6644 SSVEGLGSGGLGLK
+6644 SSVEGLGSGVLGLK

-6689 FDDHVIDPRQI
+6689 FDNHVIDPRQI
-6700 RRVVNQFEHMLQ
+6700 RRVVDQLEHMLQ
-6712 QLSTCAIHTRL
+6712 QISTCSIHTRL
-6723 ADMDLTGPA
+6723 ADMHLTGPA
-6732 DIAEIHLWNSHV
+6732 DMGEIQLWNSHV
-6744 PPPQQNYVHTLVE
+6744 PPPQQTYVHTLVE

-6770 SWEGELTYREL
+6770 SVEGELTYREL

-6792 ITAFAVAP
+6792 ISTFAVAP

-6832 PQQPLARLQE
+6832 PEQPLPRLQE

-6849 SLAISSSKYQDKAQ
+6849 TLAISSSKYQDKAQ

-6877 TTIEKTPICP
+6877 TAIDKTPICP
-6887 ASTVSYEDPAFI
+6887 TSTVSYEDPAFI

-6974 LAGSINRM
+6974 LAGAINRM

-7021 AWAPRLFLINSFGPA
+7021 VWAPRLFLINSFGPA

-7075 LAPIGSIGELIVE
+7075 LVPIGSIGELIVE

-7103 EAFLKTAAWM
+7103 EAFLETASWM
-7113 PSGRKNRLY
+7113 PNGRKNRLY

-7141 KDSQIKLHGQRIEL
+7141 KDSQVKLHGQRIEL

-7181 VSLSTDTS
+7181 VSLSTDSS

-7198 DYEGISSDDGPAQLS
+7198 DYEGISPDDGPARLS

-7226 RVAHEHLALTL
+7226 RATHDHLALTL
-7237 PRHMIPSV
+7237 PRHMIPSM

-7273 TMQRALYS
+7273 TIQRALYS
-7281 LARVET
+7281 LATGET
-7287 NIIKAATPNEKTLH
+7287 SIIKAATPNEKTLH
-7301 HIWSEILSIS
+7301 HIWSDILSIS
-7311 PESFG
+7311 PETFG

-7330 AMKLIPI
+7330 AMKMIPI

-7349 LFTHPVLHDLAR
+7349 LFTHPVLRDLAR
-7361 VSRQSITEHSQ
+7361 VSHQGTTEQSQ
-7372 DIPPFYLME
+7372 DIPPFSLVE
-7381 QAQNQDELLA
+7381 QAPNQDKLLA
-7391 EASTHCNLPPD
+7391 EASIHCNLPPD
-7402 AIHDIYPC
+7402 AIQDIYPC
-7410 TQVQERFIS
+7410 TQVQEQFIS

-7433 FKISSDMDL
+7433 FKLSSDMDL
-7442 AQFKKAWTRTVASH
+7442 ARFKIAWTRTVASH

-7471 HLQVVQKASETLDWI
+7471 HLQVVQNASESLDWI
-7486 HSENLEEYLK
+7486 YSENLEEYLK
-7496 ADKAKSME
+7496 ADKAKSMR
-7504 YGGSLVRSA
+7504 YGESLVRSA
-7513 IVSEGVERHFVVT
+7513 IVSEGVEKHFVVT

-7534 VSLGIIMNDL
+7534 VSLGIIMNGL
-7544 EAFYLDDLYEVNEPK
+7544 EAFYLDDPYEVKEPK

-7566 LTQVKSQELS
+7566 LTRAKSQELS
-7576 SQFWRDHLAGDRST
+7576 SQFWREHLAGNGSS

-7620 QLSLTVA
+7620 QLSMTVA

-7678 DTTAG
+7678 DITAG

-7688 TVTVED
+7688 TATLKD
-7694 YLDYAKKRASSIV
+7694 YLDYAKQRSSSIV
-7707 LHEHTSMPDPETK
+7707 LHEHTCMPDPETK

-7741 GTGIGLQRH
+7741 GTGIGLQRR
-7750 EIQSMGQSSSAFYMD
+7750 EIQSMGQSASAFYMD

-7777 LPFDMPLDEVTR
+7777 LPFDSRIVDRGAVIRLVSLFEMAVVQIMRLSAGGGLDAFL
-7789 NVDHETDLRMCD
+7789 DDLD
-7801 IIEQEFR
+7801 WDFPNLSIAIEEYA
-7808 GYIIL
+7808 G
-7813 ALVNRLNFVP
+7813 
-7823 SCWTMGRWLNEAPRS
+7823 
-7838 TY
+7838 